1 MKSEYKQF
9 IINFIGSIV
18 AICTIVFFF
27 FLLLYSH
34 NNVTET
40 LKESFTITISI
51 FSALATMGAAVIALK
66 LYTDW
71 RDPIKLQNKFEF
83 HKFSKELFNDFWVK
97 ASEYI
102 NSDLDT
108 RLKITS
114 INLEKNQRAAIEFNR
129 SFYTLKSILNEFD
142 LYFNSNRAIPLKQ
155 MNEILD
161 SFFLEMKKILP
172 LEIKEKDDNC
182 INSIYMQQYHRLMN
196 SLENCQKFYTE
207 QFLIQ
212 ILAELKDETR

>member
-1 MKSEYKQF
+1 
-9 IINFIGSIV
+9 
-18 AICTIVFFF
+18 
-27 FLLLYSH
+27 
-34 NNVTET
+34 
-40 LKESFTITISI
+40 
-51 FSALATMGAAVIALK
+51 MGAAIIALK

-142 LYFNSNRAIPLKQ
+142 LYFNRALLHKDLKCKAPLIEPNLRRNLGK
-155 MNEILD
+155 
-161 SFFLEMKKILP
+161 
-172 LEIKEKDDNC
+172 
-182 INSIYMQQYHRLMN
+182 
-196 SLENCQKFYTE
+196 
-207 QFLIQ
+207 
-212 ILAELKDETR
+212 